1 MSQET
6 HVCPKQCPEP
16 LVEERLQDE
25 VEYIIAGH
33 YGDRLGRGS
42 PLDDTEQMK
51 QDVAIPKAKSQALAE
66 QKAEYIHEMLVSK
79 NPLLQELVDRLLQES
94 DGHVP
99 ISNETTTDFGTNS
112 SPRTPK
118 TLRKEKGI
126 APIGRGT

>member
-33 YGDRLGRGS
+33 SGDRLGRGS
-42 PLDDTEQMK
+42 PLDDMEQMK
-51 QDVAIPKAKSQALAE
+51 QDVAILKAKSQALAE
-66 QKAEYIHEMLVSK
+66 QKAKYIHVLK
-79 NPLLQELVDRLLQES
+79 NPLLQEMVDRLLQES
-94 DGHVP
+94 DGYMP
-99 ISNETTTDFGTNS
+99 ISNEDYHRLRNQFFATS
-112 SPRTPK
+112 PK

-126 APIGRGT
+126 APVGRGA